1 MGGVVHLYLYGLLLL
16 LMFLFVWVNEIIVVL
31 AIIGMHFIIWL
42 FDGPIV
48 LYTGDINFQ
57 RVLLPPIL
65 TALKLLPN
73 RIIQAIPT
81 YISPFIVD
89 ILQYILRIDIII

>member
-16 LMFLFVWVNEIIVVL
+16 LMFLFVWVNKIIVVL
-31 AIIGMHFIIWL
+31 AIIGMHFIVWL
-42 FDGPIV
+42 FNRPIV
-48 LYTGDINFQ
+48 FYAGDINFQ

>member
-31 AIIGMHFIIWL
+31 AIIGMHFIVWL
-42 FDGPIV
+42 FNRPIV
-48 LYTGDINFQ
+48 FYAGDINFQ
-57 RVLLPPIL
+57 RILLPPIL
-65 TALKLLPN
+65 TPLKLLPN
-73 RIIQAIPT
+73 RIIQTIPT
-81 YISPFIVD
+81 YIPPFIVD